1 MEASAIQ
8 IPKEEVPSG
17 PPDDSCFILVWFKIP
32 DVKTHLDR
40 DQVIGIIRVQITTI
54 DNGSISEYSSQLSS
68 DNLSPSSLLTGLC
81 SHLHPNSS
89 FSLVDDT
96 NLVTCTE
103 ELGDPKFERLLGDT
117 NLCQVSFVLLTLGS
131 RGKD

>member
-1 MEASAIQ
+1 M
-8 IPKEEVPSG
+8 PSG

-32 DVKTHLDR
+32 DLKTHLDR

-68 DNLSPSSLLTGLC
+68 DNLSPSSLLKGLC
-81 SHLHPNSS
+81 SHLHSDSS
-89 FSLVDDT
+89 FSLFDDT

-103 ELGDPKFERLLGDT
+103 ELGDPKFERLFGDT
-117 NLCQVSFVLLTLGS
+117 NLCQVSFRFTDLGES
-131 RGKD
+131 R